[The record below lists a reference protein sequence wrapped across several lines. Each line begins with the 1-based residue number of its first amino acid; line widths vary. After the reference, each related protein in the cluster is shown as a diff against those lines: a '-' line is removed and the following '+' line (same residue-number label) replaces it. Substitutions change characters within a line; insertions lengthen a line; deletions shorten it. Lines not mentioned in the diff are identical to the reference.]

1 MGLAAI
7 GSALLSAGRSA
18 ISFLAPAATTAGRVL
33 ANPAVQ
39 GAAGA
44 TAASFLFGGG
54 GSPVSPV
61 IPQAFAGMPPSSQL
75 TQLAASGA
83 QVTSLA
89 NGQFMAIAPNGDMQI
104 FNRNGQPRKP
114 TSIIPAGQRVP
125 GGSIVVATRQNG
137 AQIGVVKTRRRR
149 RFAGELKR
157 TKDVIMGARSLMNLC
172 KPPTKRK

>member
-18 ISFLAPAATTAGRVL
+18 ISFLSPAATTAGRVL

-44 TAASFLFGGG
+44 TAASFLFGG
-54 GSPVSPV
+54 SPSPV
-61 IPQAFAGMPPSSQL
+61 IPQSFAGMPPSSQL
-75 TQLAASGA
+75 TQLAATGA
-83 QVTSLA
+83 QITSLA

-172 KPPTKRK
+172 APKKRK